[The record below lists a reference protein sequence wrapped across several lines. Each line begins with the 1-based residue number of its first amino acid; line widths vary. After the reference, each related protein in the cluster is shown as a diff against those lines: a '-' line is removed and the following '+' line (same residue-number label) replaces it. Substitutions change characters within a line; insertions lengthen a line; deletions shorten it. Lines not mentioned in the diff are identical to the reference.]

1 MEADYVIIGAG
12 SAGCAMAYR
21 LAESGRSVIV
31 VEHGGSDW
39 GPFINMPGALS
50 YPMNMKRYDWGY
62 VTEPEPHMNGRVMA
76 CPRGKVIGGSSSIN
90 GMIYVR
96 GHARDFDTW
105 EAMGA
110 DGWGF
115 ADVLPYYKR
124 MENWH
129 GTGGE
134 PGWRGTD
141 GPLHVT
147 RGPMNNPL
155 FQAFIESGA
164 AAGYGATEDYNG
176 QRQEGFGPFD
186 MTVWQ
191 GKRWS
196 AASAY
201 LKPALARPNCEM
213 VHGLVEKIEITDGR
227 ATGVRVTRGGRSEVI
242 KARAEVILSAGSINS
257 PKLLMLSGIGP
268 AKHLAEH
275 GISVQAG
282 RAGVGQNLQDH
293 LELYTQYAASQPVS
307 LAPYWSLWG
316 KAVVGAQ
323 WLLTR
328 TGLGASNN
336 IEATGF
342 IRSRAGIDYPDLM
355 FHFLPIAVR
364 YDGQMAVKGHGFQA
378 HIGPMRS
385 KSRGSVTLA
394 SADPQDAPKILF
406 NYLSHADD
414 LPEWRRAI
422 RLTREIFAT
431 DPIASYVDHEI
442 QPGEEVQTDD
452 QIDAVIRE
460 HAESAYHPCGTCRMG
475 RADDPGAVVD
485 PQARV
490 IGVDGLRL
498 ADSSIFPQIT
508 NGNLNAPSIMVGE
521 KAADLILG
529 RPGLPRE
536 NLEPWI
542 APDWGAKQREHDGA
556 ALRNAAE

>member
-1 MEADYVIIGAG
+1 MQADYVIIGAG

-21 LAESGRSVIV
+21 LAEAGRSVIV

-39 GPFINMPGALS
+39 GPFINMPAALS
-50 YPMNMKRYDWGY
+50 YPMSMKRYDWGY
-62 VTEPEPHMNGRVMA
+62 VTEPEPHMDGRVMA

-105 EAMGA
+105 AEMGA

-124 MENWH
+124 MEHWH
-129 GTGGE
+129 GDGGE

-147 RGPMNNPL
+147 RGPRRNVL
-155 FQAFIESGA
+155 YQAFIDAGA
-164 AAGYGATEDYNG
+164 AAGYGMTEDYNG
-176 QRQEGFGPFD
+176 HRQEGFGPFD
-186 MTVWQ
+186 MTVYK

-201 LKPALARPNCEM
+201 LKPALAKSNCDL
-213 VHGLVEKIEITDGR
+213 VHGLVERIEIEEGR
-227 ATGVRVTRGGRSEVI
+227 AVGVRVTRGGTSQVI
-242 KARAEVILSAGSINS
+242 RANAEVVLAAGAINS

-268 AKHLAEH
+268 GKHLTEH
-275 GISVQAG
+275 GISVQAD
-282 RAGVGQNLQDH
+282 RAGVGRNLQDH
-293 LELYTQYAASQPVS
+293 LELYVQYAASQPVS
-307 LAPYWSLWG
+307 IAPYWSLWG

-323 WLLTR
+323 WLFTK

-336 IEATGF
+336 FEATGF
-342 IRSRAGIDYPDLM
+342 IRSAAGVDYPDLM
-355 FHFLPIAVR
+355 YHFLPIAVR
-364 YDGQMAVKGHGFQA
+364 YDGKTAAKGHGFQA
-378 HIGPMRS
+378 HVGPMRA
-385 KSRGSVTLA
+385 KSRGAITLA
-394 SADPQDAPKILF
+394 SADPAAAPRILF
-406 NYLSHADD
+406 NYLDHPDD
-414 LPEWRRAI
+414 LPDWRRAI

-431 DPIASYVDHEI
+431 DPIAGYVDHEI
-442 QPGEEVQTDD
+442 QPGAAAQSDD
-452 QIDAVIRE
+452 AIDAVVRE

-498 ADSSIFPQIT
+498 ADSSIFPQIP

-529 RPGLPRE
+529 RAPLPRE
-536 NLEPWI
+536 NLSPWV
-542 APDWGAKQREHDGA
+542 APDWRVMQRETGA
-556 ALRNAAE
+556 VMGQDAAE